1 MILKILHPTKCSL
14 RSFILRNA
22 AYVEL
27 WRPTK
32 CSLRDFSLRN
42 AAYETNSLREIN
54 VLYVK

>member
-14 RSFILRNA
+14 RSFSLRNA

-32 CSLRDFSLRN
+32 YSLRN